1 MKSSFDLTCLNWKT
15 NQRLGNFPFC
25 DSEFSLPFLSFFFF
39 FFFKHFFLS
48 LIEFLD
54 FFFFFFLSLYIF
66 CFSYFLFLLFLLSF
80 ILWCFCSG
88 ILSFISFL
96 SFFLFYP
103 ESWIFPEFS
112 FILFALSPCF
122 LLLLLAFFLFLSSF
136 LLFSSFVFTSRP
148 SSRCPSLR
156 FSCCGP
162 EEPEDQD
169 EQRCRAD
176 HQGRQFCFHPCA
188 ESADHMLRGGAHQ
201 PETGLDKRHFLI
213 WLNSIWSFISLF
225 H

>member
-1 MKSSFDLTCLNWKT
+1 M
-15 NQRLGNFPFC
+15 
-25 DSEFSLPFLSFFFF
+25 
-39 FFFKHFFLS
+39 
-48 LIEFLD
+48 IEFLD
-54 FFFFFFLSLYIF
+54 FFFFLLSLYIF

-96 SFFLFYP
+96 SIFLFYP

-148 SSRCPSLR
+148 SFLLDIRLCVLVAVALRNQKIKMSSGVGQITKVANSVSIPALSQLTICFEVERTSLKQVWINATDYFR
-156 FSCCGP
+156 
-162 EEPEDQD
+162 
-169 EQRCRAD
+169 
-176 HQGRQFCFHPCA
+176 
-188 ESADHMLRGGAHQ
+188 
-201 PETGLDKRHFLI
+201 
-213 WLNSIWSFISLF
+213 SFWF
-225 H
+225 D